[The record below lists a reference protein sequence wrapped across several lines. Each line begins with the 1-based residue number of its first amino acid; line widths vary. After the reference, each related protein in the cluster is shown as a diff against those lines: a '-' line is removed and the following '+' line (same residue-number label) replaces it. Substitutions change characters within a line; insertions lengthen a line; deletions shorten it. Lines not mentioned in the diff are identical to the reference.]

1 MIRYL
6 ITFRGVIKFAF
17 YATEFASA
25 IRVYRELLNLSKETE
40 LLEVTYCSDTHQIIC
55 VKVPEERMNK
65 E

>member
-1 MIRYL
+1 MIRYI

-25 IRVYRELLNLSKETE
+25 VRNYRDLLKLSKETE

-55 VKVPEERMNK
+55 VKVSEERMNK

>member
-6 ITFRGVIKFAF
+6 ITFRGVIKFAY
-17 YATEFASA
+17 YATEFDWAV
-25 IRVYRELLNLSKETE
+25 RCYKDLVQMSKETE

-55 VKVPEERMNK
+55 VKVSEERINK